1 MCTPA
6 SPPRSNSKGK
16 NGSGGAGAHSGS
28 ANSVT
33 VTKSKAP
40 HDTAAAEDSELGLA
54 LLIPDIQGTAKI
66 VKLASQRLK
75 QKNRES
81 NQYRSLGLVTL

>member
-1 MCTPA
+1 MYIATCTPA

-16 NGSGGAGAHSGS
+16 NGSAGAGANSG
-28 ANSVT
+28 SVT
-33 VTKSKAP
+33 VTKSKTP
-40 HDTAAAEDSELGLA
+40 QDTAAAEDSELGLA

-81 NQYRSLGLVTL
+81 NQYRSFVD

>member
-1 MCTPA
+1 M
-6 SPPRSNSKGK
+6 
-16 NGSGGAGAHSGS
+16 
-28 ANSVT
+28 T

-40 HDTAAAEDSELGLA
+40 QDTAAAEDSELGLA

-81 NQYRSLGLVTL
+81 NQYRSFVD